1 LRDQLHGKTLLI
13 TGGAQGIGAAAARHC
28 VEQGARV
35 YIADVNAERGTALAR
50 ELGMPFLHFDVC
62 DGDEIR
68 NGIAHIQAHDGKLN
82 GVVCAAGILRG
93 AFQTADQL
101 TLEDFLAVQRVNV
114 TGVFLTVKHSLPL
127 LAAHAVVLIVA
138 SGAGVLGPSSSLA
151 YAASKGGA
159 NGLSMTFA
167 AQLEERG
174 IRVNTLAPGNIL
186 TEMKLSVEKL
196 NAQRQNVSV
205 EAALAKAEQAYGTPE
220 GVARVISFLLSDD
233 ADYVRGIVYTR

>member
-1 LRDQLHGKTLLI
+1 MPDQLSGKTVLI
-13 TGGAQGIGAAAARHC
+13 TGGAQGIGAAAARRC
-28 VEQGARV
+28 VEQGAQV
-35 YIADVNAERGTALAR
+35 YIGDVNAERGEALAR
-50 ELGMPFLHFDVC
+50 ELAMPFLPFDVC
-62 DGDEIR
+62 DEQQIKA
-68 NGIAHIQAHDGKLN
+68 GIAYIQAHSGRLD

-93 AFQTADQL
+93 AFQTAEQL
-101 TLEDFLAVQRVNV
+101 GLDDFLAVQRVNV

-127 LAAHAVVLIVA
+127 FNERAVVLIIA

-159 NGLSMTFA
+159 NGLSMTLA

-196 NAQRQNVSV
+196 NAQRQNIAV
-205 EAALAKAEQAYGTPE
+205 ETALAKAEQAYGTPE
-220 GVARVISFLLSDD
+220 GVARIISFLLSED
-233 ADYVRGIVYTR
+233 ADYVRGILYTR